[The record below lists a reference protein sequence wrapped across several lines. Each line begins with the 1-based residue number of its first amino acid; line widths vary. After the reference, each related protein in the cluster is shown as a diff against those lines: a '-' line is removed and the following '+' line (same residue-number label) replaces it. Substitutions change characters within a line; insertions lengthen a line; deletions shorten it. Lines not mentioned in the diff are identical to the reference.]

1 MAFLHVM
8 WQITLLLCHISSK
21 QKSRSFETL
30 ICVLISFWILSFY
43 SRIVQ
48 GFSPKLSP
56 KVKPP
61 SPPKSPPRLLASPPY
76 ILESRK
82 KPYPVLD
89 MVFLFLS
96 FLLLESLGN
105 IMLFTYYACAS
116 DS

>member
-8 WQITLLLCHISSK
+8 WQITLLFCHISSK

-76 ILESRK
+76 ILESLRK
-82 KPYPVLD
+82 RNDVSITPDWILQYIQAYR
-89 MVFLFLS
+89 
-96 FLLLESLGN
+96 EYG
-105 IMLFTYYACAS
+105 
-116 DS
+116 

>member
-8 WQITLLLCHISSK
+8 WQITLLLCHISSIL
-21 QKSRSFETL
+21 KSRSFGTL

-56 KVKPP
+56 KVKLP

-76 ILESRK
+76 ILESHPAIKLTTSGR
-82 KPYPVLD
+82 YLH
-89 MVFLFLS
+89 
-96 FLLLESLGN
+96 LLLYQFQSPGVSFRPNLVRP
-105 IMLFTYYACAS
+105 
-116 DS
+116 

>member
-8 WQITLLLCHISSK
+8 WQITLLLCHISSIL
-21 QKSRSFETL
+21 KSRSFGTL

-56 KVKPP
+56 KVKLP

-76 ILESRK
+76 ILESHDIS
-82 KPYPVLD
+82 PFIVL
-89 MVFLFLS
+89 F
-96 FLLLESLGN
+96 
-105 IMLFTYYACAS
+105 A

>member
-76 ILESRK
+76 ILESRDPPESRK
-82 KPYPVLD
+82 EKHQRLRLSTTGIHDTAASGPD
-89 MVFLFLS
+89 LF
-96 FLLLESLGN
+96 FG
-105 IMLFTYYACAS
+105 
-116 DS
+116 